1 MNTTAPIGAR
11 DDTEELSAESLAARA
26 GVTVRTIRYYQ
37 SAGLLPLPTR
47 RGRQAFYGPDHL
59 ERLELIAELS
69 RRGLRL
75 SAIGELLAHS
85 FTPTSADEWLGLG
98 DVLVQPWT
106 QDRPVLMTE
115 AELAEALAG
124 SPGISPP
131 GLEAIGLVE
140 RRSDTTPVVYLVPS
154 PGMLEV
160 ALATEKLGLDLSVA
174 SGLLDLLQSRL
185 RETATELVSRFTDE
199 VSMSRLSTQG
209 PGQLAELLA
218 KVQPLARRTVDLLFA
233 HEMERAQRQLL
244 EAAGA
249 DLTAAPDT
257 RGTR

>member
-1 MNTTAPIGAR
+1 M
-11 DDTEELSAESLAARA
+11 TEVPQDLSAQDLAARA

-47 RGRQAFYGPDHL
+47 RGRQVVYNRDHL

-75 SAIGELLAHS
+75 SAIGELLSHSLAH
-85 FTPTSADEWLGLG
+85 TSAEEWLGLG
-98 DVLVQPWT
+98 DVLAQPWT

-115 AELAEALAG
+115 AELAELLEG
-124 SPGISPP
+124 SPNMSPSA
-131 GLEAIGLVE
+131 LEAVGLVE

-154 PGMLEV
+154 PGMVEV
-160 ALATEKLGLDLSVA
+160 ALAAEKLGLDLGVA

-185 RETATELVSRFTDE
+185 RETATELVSRFTEE

-209 PGQLAELLA
+209 PGQLAELLE

-244 EAAGA
+244 EAGM
-249 DLTAAPDT
+249 
-257 RGTR
+257 